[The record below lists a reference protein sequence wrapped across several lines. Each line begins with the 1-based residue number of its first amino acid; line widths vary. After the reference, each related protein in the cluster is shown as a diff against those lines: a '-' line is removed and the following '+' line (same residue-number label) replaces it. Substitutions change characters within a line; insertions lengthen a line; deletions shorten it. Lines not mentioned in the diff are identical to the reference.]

1 MRFQYRCKNYLTLN
15 QLTVVILYKSPV
27 EDTSDV
33 PTITEITDETFHSEK
48 GYCHG
53 VYVFLH
59 FNNMDGVARKEEH
72 WDTDPD
78 TDEED
83 MEDVKLDHKR
93 ERHWRI
99 VFEDNNGGVDNKKSI
114 LHAKRWDVYIN

>member
-1 MRFQYRCKNYLTLN
+1 M
-15 QLTVVILYKSPV
+15 
-27 EDTSDV
+27 

-78 TDEED
+78 PDEED
-83 MEDVKLDHKR
+83 MEDVKLDNER

-99 VFEDNNGGVDNKKSI
+99 VFEDNDGGVDDKKSI
-114 LHAKRWDVYIN
+114 LHAKRWDVYMN